1 MTAKDVIKY
10 VIKQCRFITRE
21 YVSDLS
27 DADLLVRPVPGAN
40 HIAWQLG
47 HLLSSD
53 GFMLNALGRQPAPLP
68 DGFEA
73 AYTKE
78 SSTSDDPR
86 KFHKK
91 SEYLALMDRTEVA
104 ALAAVDATAE
114 ADLDKPGPE
123 SMKDYAPT
131 CGATLTLIGT
141 HWLMHAGQFVPVRR
155 KLGRKPLF

>member
-21 YVSDLS
+21 YINDLS
-27 DADLLVRPVPGAN
+27 DADLLVRPTPGAN

-47 HLLSSD
+47 HLLAAD
-53 GFMLNALGRQPAPLP
+53 GFMLSALGCPAAPLP

-73 AYTKE
+73 AYATE
-78 SSTSDDPR
+78 TATSDDPR

-91 SEYLALMDRTEVA
+91 AEYLALMERTEAA
-104 ALAAVDATAE
+104 ALAAVDALPD
-114 ADLDKPGPE
+114 ADLDKPGPD

-131 CGATLTLIGT
+131 RGAVLALIGT